1 MIFPNTELFGHLG
14 SAYGLLSDLFIE
26 QTLSY
31 GFIFMVN
38 GLKYDFSYSDSK
50 NPKSLFYSLEQ

>member
-1 MIFPNTELFGHLG
+1 MIFPNTELFGHSG
-14 SAYGLLSDLFIE
+14 EAYGLLSDLYIE

-38 GLKYDFSYSDSK
+38 GLKDGFSYSDSK
-50 NPKSLFYSLEQ
+50 NAKS